1 MKFGTNSLTL
11 LVKNKT
17 LSHHFPMLNN
27 FVTIDIRA
35 MGKNSNFIQLSVKR
49 ESYKMADYL
58 TIHSNTNQPYV

>member
-35 MGKNSNFIQLSVKR
+35 MGKNNYQLKG
-49 ESYKMADYL
+49 KA
-58 TIHSNTNQPYV
+58 TKWQTT